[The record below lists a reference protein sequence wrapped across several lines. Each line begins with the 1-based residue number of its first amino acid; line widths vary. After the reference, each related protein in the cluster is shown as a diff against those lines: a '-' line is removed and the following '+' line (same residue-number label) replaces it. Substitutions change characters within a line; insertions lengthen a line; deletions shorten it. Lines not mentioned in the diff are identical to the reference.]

1 VTWQSGRQEII
12 AALRAGEL
20 QRVTRGQAAGDGWI
34 TNARRKHDTARLI
47 ADTDAESAWV
57 TAYDAARFALVGVL
71 AQQGLRAIQKGGHL
85 TVEQAVRAQFGPSFT
100 TFSTLRRRRA
110 ELEYPSYPDERV
122 EQEELLDAL
131 RTVEQIIDGAA
142 QLPPHLSIFTAT

>member
-1 VTWQSGRQEII
+1 MTWQSGRQEVN

-20 QRVTRGQAAGDGWI
+20 QQVIGGQAAGDGWI
-34 TNARRKHDTARLI
+34 TDARRKHETARRI
-47 ADTDAESAWV
+47 SEDDPETAYV

-71 AQQGLRAIQKGGHL
+71 AQQGLRATQKGGHL
-85 TVEQAVRAQFGPSFT
+85 AVEQAVRAQFGPSFV

-110 ELEYPSYPDERV
+110 ELEYPSYPGEKV

-131 RTVEQIIDGAA
+131 RTVGEIIDGAA
-142 QLPPHLSIFTAT
+142 QLLPHLTIFRDT